1 MAPVSTMT
9 APGIVM
15 EIPALITMMTTPRT
29 VEPVILPILLLLY
42 SVVPVEEQDWV
53 NGLLSAV
60 SY

>member
-9 APGIVM
+9 APRIIM

-29 VEPVILPILLLLY
+29 VETMIPPLSLLLF